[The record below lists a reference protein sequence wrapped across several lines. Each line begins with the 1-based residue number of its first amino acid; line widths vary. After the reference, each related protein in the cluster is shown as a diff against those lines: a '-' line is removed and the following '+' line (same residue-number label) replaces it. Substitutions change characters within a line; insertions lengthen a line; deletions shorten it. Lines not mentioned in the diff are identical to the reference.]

1 MRGRGAGKA
10 EGEAE
15 GQREAEGG
23 EVEEDGM

>member
-1 MRGRGAGKA
+1 MRERGAGKA